1 MTRDYLAKPVQ
12 SDMNV
17 DAALSEL
24 LQTAHEN
31 DVEIEG
37 GRV

>member
-1 MTRDYLAKPVQ
+1 
-12 SDMNV
+12 MNV
-17 DAALSEL
+17 DEALSEL

-37 GRV
+37 EG